1 MSTAPMPVCFPTATS
16 CDAQLAERM
25 SLKVLRWRTGD
36 SVRSPPT
43 LRPCACD
50 ATTKD
55 VRCLFKAEV
64 AVEARVEGE
73 AEEVEE
79 VEVEEAGASEAVADL
94 DSLSS

>member
-55 VRCLFKAEV
+55 VRCLFKEEV
-64 AVEARVEGE
+64 VAEGE
-73 AEEVEE
+73 AEGVEE
-79 VEVEEAGASEAVADL
+79 VEVEEVGASETVADL